1 MHYNPKTARAL
12 RVALPFAAVALLTAA
27 APAAETWRTSGF
39 DMPESVLF
47 DSANN
52 RLIVSQIVGDPSKAD
67 GNGKLSLV
75 DLSGKITNPDWVIGL
90 DGPKGSAMA
99 GGKLY
104 VADINKIR
112 IVDPGSGKF
121 ESVDVP
127 GAKFLNDV
135 AAGPDGTVYIS
146 DTFGNAIYSLAN
158 GKPEILVQGDN
169 VPTPNGLLVDGGKL
183 WVVSLGAMAQ
193 NPADNKPGGLYS
205 VDLASKAVTKDQ
217 AVGDFGTLD
226 GIVKV
231 GDAYYVTDNPAGTI
245 YRVTPGAKPEK
256 VMTLDPGAADLGT
269 DGKNFY
275 VPEMMKGE
283 VIAVPATP

>member
-1 MHYNPKTARAL
+1 MQASRIGRA
-12 RVALPFAAVALLTAA
+12 VLPAIAFALLSSA

-39 DMPESVLF
+39 DMPESVLV

-52 RLIVSQIVGDPSKAD
+52 RLIVSQIGGDPSKAD
-67 GNGKLSLV
+67 GNGKLSLL
-75 DLSGKITNPDWVIGL
+75 DMSGKMTNPDWVTGL
-90 DGPKGSAMA
+90 DAPKGSAMA

-104 VADINKIR
+104 VADITKLR
-112 IVDPGSGKF
+112 IVDPSTGKF
-121 ESVDVP
+121 DTVDIP
-127 GAKFLNDV
+127 GSKFLNDV
-135 AAGPDGTVYIS
+135 AAGPDGTIYIS
-146 DTFGNAIYSLAN
+146 DSFGNAIYSFAN
-158 GKPEILVQGDN
+158 GKPEVLVQGDN
-169 VPTPNGLLVDGGKL
+169 VPTPNGLLVDNGKL

-193 NPADNKPGGLYS
+193 NPADSKPGGMYS
-205 VDLASKAVTKDQ
+205 VDLASKAVTKDET
-217 AVGDFGTLD
+217 VGDFGTLD

-256 VMTLDPGAADLGT
+256 VMTLEPSAADLGT

-283 VIAVPATP
+283 IVAMPVTP

>member
-1 MHYNPKTARAL
+1 MQASSIGRA
-12 RVALPFAAVALLTAA
+12 ALPAIAFALLSSA

-39 DMPESVLF
+39 DMPESVLV

-52 RLIVSQIVGDPSKAD
+52 RLIVSQIGGDPSKAD
-67 GNGKLSLV
+67 GNGKLSLL
-75 DLSGKITNPDWVIGL
+75 DMSGKMTNPDWVTGL
-90 DGPKGSAMA
+90 DAPKGSAIA

-104 VADINKIR
+104 VADITKLR
-112 IVDPGSGKF
+112 IVDPSTGKF
-121 ESVDVP
+121 DTVDVP
-127 GAKFLNDV
+127 GSKFLNDV
-135 AAGPDGTVYIS
+135 VAGPDGTIYIS
-146 DTFGNAIYSLAN
+146 DTFGNAIYSFAN
-158 GKPEILVQGDN
+158 GKPEVLVQGDN
-169 VPTPNGLLVDGGKL
+169 VPTPNGLLVDNGKL

-193 NPADNKPGGLYS
+193 NPADSKPGGMYS

-217 AVGDFGTLD
+217 TAGDFGTLD
-226 GIVKV
+226 GIVKA
-231 GDAYYVTDNPAGTI
+231 GDAYYVTDNPAGAI

-256 VMTLDPGAADLGT
+256 VMTLEPGAADLGT